1 MCIRDVIDRPRHG
14 RYQIPSP
21 SSSVSNS
28 TPPTMCDL
36 DPVVAA
42 LEGGTDD
49 MEEYALFKGDIV
61 PHLLLRSAPELV
73 EQVFGIDHPAFD
85 EISQRAR
92 QSGGQVQSGQAQDI
106 QAELRKRFQEA
117 HDGSQNPRI
126 EPSTSQLAWMQEVA
140 RLAQTDPTH
149 GIQFKLA
156 VATAERPARLYIHD
170 TIRRCFDSSPESDKE
185 AKEWTPFLTCCK
197 VETSSKRLLW
207 NRVLVPCAFDAS
219 PQRSQFPGGPGAFAP
234 ELVKVVLDL
243 TEHVLSQ
250 PTRLFAPGL
259 AVSDRKA
266 YLVVLDQETCRV
278 ATISD
283 CWGQGFGEL
292 AAVLSILLD
301 LNFYSAGFCP
311 VFELVNRRASL

>member
-1 MCIRDVIDRPRHG
+1 
-14 RYQIPSP
+14 
-21 SSSVSNS
+21 
-28 TPPTMCDL
+28 MCDL

-49 MEEYALFKGDIV
+49 MEEYALLKGDIV
-61 PHLLLRSAPELV
+61 SRILLRSAPELV

-92 QSGGQVQSGQAQDI
+92 
-106 QAELRKRFQEA
+106 
-117 HDGSQNPRI
+117 H
-126 EPSTSQLAWMQEVA
+126 
-140 RLAQTDPTH
+140 
-149 GIQFKLA
+149 
-156 VATAERPARLYIHD
+156 
-170 TIRRCFDSSPESDKE
+170 PESDKE

-234 ELVKVVLDL
+234 ELVTVVLDL

-259 AVSDRKA
+259 TVSDRKA

-292 AAVLSILLD
+292 AAVLSVLLD